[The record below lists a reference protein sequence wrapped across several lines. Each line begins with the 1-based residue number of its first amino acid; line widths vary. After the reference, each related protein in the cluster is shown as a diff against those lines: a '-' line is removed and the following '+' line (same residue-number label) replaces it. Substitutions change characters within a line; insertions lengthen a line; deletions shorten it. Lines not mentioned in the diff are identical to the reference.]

1 MVDIQLRRA
10 IVEQV
15 MDAVMAGKTGTIAR
29 HFAPGA
35 KVSQRSNAALAEE
48 PWFGRMEGEF
58 RLEGEAETQAFFDE
72 LLKRTAYISYELRG
86 LVCEDDDAASRCDWT
101 RRDDKTGTLI
111 TGTTMYWFAFNGDD
125 RIRSIETIG
134 SIHSVMPP
142 SRMPASPVGS
152 LA

>member
-1 MVDIQLRRA
+1 MVDTQTRRA

-29 HFAPGA
+29 LFAPGA

-58 RLEGEAETQAFFDE
+58 HLRGETEAQAFFDE

-86 LVCEDDDAASRCDWT
+86 LICEDDDAASHCDWT
-101 RRDDKTGTLI
+101 RRDEKTGTLI
-111 TGTTMYWFAFNGDD
+111 TGTTMYWFAFNGED

-134 SIHSVMPP
+134 SIHSVMP
-142 SRMPASPVGS
+142 SRTLEIAG
-152 LA
+152 